1 MGGQKFYSKN
11 FHNSLAILREYG
23 KLDPFITMTM
33 NPRCPEVTDN
43 LFPGQQPW
51 HRPDLLTRVFKMKL
65 DEFLHDMTK
74 KHVTLFFEKCK
85 NILTL

>member
-1 MGGQKFYSKN
+1 
-11 FHNSLAILREYG
+11 
-23 KLDPFITMTM
+23 MTM

-43 LFPGQQPW
+43 LFDGQQPW

-74 KHVTLFFEKCK
+74 KHVT
-85 NILTL
+85 